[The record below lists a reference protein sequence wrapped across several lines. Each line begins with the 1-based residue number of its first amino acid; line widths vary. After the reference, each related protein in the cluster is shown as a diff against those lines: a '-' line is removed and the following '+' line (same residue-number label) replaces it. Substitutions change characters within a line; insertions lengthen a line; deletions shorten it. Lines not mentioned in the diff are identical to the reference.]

1 MPFTARLGVVIVP
14 FSGIGGTRLERL
26 LRPAPGR
33 LPLGMQEKP
42 DWVVSHGALP
52 ARAW

>member
-1 MPFTARLGVVIVP
+1 MPFPARQGVMIVP
-14 FSGIGGTRLERL
+14 FSGIGGRRLGRL
-26 LRPAPGR
+26 LRPAAGR

>member
-1 MPFTARLGVVIVP
+1 MPFTARQGVVIVP
-14 FSGIGGTRLERL
+14 FSGSGGTRLECL
-26 LRPAPGR
+26 LHPAAGCVTLGR
-33 LPLGMQEKP
+33 RQKP

>member
-14 FSGIGGTRLERL
+14 FSGSGGTCLECL
-26 LRPAPGR
+26 LRPAPGC
-33 LPLGMQEKP
+33 LPLGMRQKP